1 MLWQNVQNKF
11 IFFFSSKDM
20 KINLIFWITRVHLVT
35 CAKKKTPKTYNEL
48 IFSHSLFFF
57 PLFIDCIFISL
68 ENKHQ
73 YLITVSRFFFFSSVC
88 SKRFISEFTFL
99 FFFYYIWSVMR
110 KRKYIIIS
118 FMIIS
123 SLETS
128 SKRSASKAFNNE
140 VMKTTSSSMKKQR
153 CKFISPF
160 FFPFP
165 RLISI
170 S

>member
-1 MLWQNVQNKF
+1 MF
-11 IFFFSSKDM
+11 
-20 KINLIFWITRVHLVT
+20 KINLSFFFFKRHENQFDLLNNT
-35 CAKKKTPKTYNEL
+35 CSLGDLREKKKTPKTYNEL
-48 IFSHSLFFF
+48 TFSHSLFFF

-88 SKRFISEFTFL
+88 SKRFISEFTL
-99 FFFYYIWSVMR
+99 LFFYYIWSVM
-110 KRKYIIIS
+110 RKYIIIS

-153 CKFISPF
+153 CKFSSPF